1 MLYTKYRIE
10 NKFMMG
16 IISIIQI
23 VSAIILIIVVLMQQK
38 GVGLGAAFGGSSNV
52 YSSKR
57 GLDKVLYRMTI
68 AISIIFF
75 GMSFLQ
81 VVL

>member
-1 MLYTKYRIE
+1 MI
-10 NKFMMG
+10 G

-23 VSAIILIIVVLMQQK
+23 VSAILLIIVVLMQQK
-38 GVGLGAAFGGSSNV
+38 GAGLGVAFGGSSNV